1 MKLFNPILCVLFIT
15 VFTFF
20 TSCREVIVEYDCGV
34 VETEMVEL
42 NASVGKYLDSI
53 FTNDISTNFEE
64 AAIAIY
70 VDGTTIITETETSC
84 FSFTADPQLIEN
96 VKITSSESVTSGGLT
111 FAADTDLIELFKVHT
126 SEGLFS
132 FSEFIMEQNDLPQ
145 IFHLEGDKLILQL
158 LNKPDVAID
167 QSFIFELTFDDAKTL
182 NIEIPSF
189 VVSN

>member
-15 VFTFF
+15 VFTLF
-20 TSCREVIVEYDCGV
+20 TSCREVVVEYDCGV
-34 VETEMVEL
+34 VETEMAEL
-42 NASVGKYLDSI
+42 NASVGKYIDSI

-84 FSFTADPQLIEN
+84 FSFTADPQLIEK
-96 VKITSSESVTSGGLT
+96 VKITSSESVTTGGLT
-111 FAADTDLIELFKVHT
+111 FAADTDLIELFEVHT
-126 SEGLFS
+126 IEGLFS
-132 FSEFIMEQNDLPQ
+132 ISEFIMKQNDLPQ
-145 IFHLEGDKLILQL
+145 IFHIEGDKLILQL

-182 NIEIPSF
+182 DIEIPSF
-189 VVSN
+189 IVSN